1 MLTINHQQQKQ
12 RRIEMKIDWKKIEEE
27 YKKSDEYKKMQAEI
41 ERLKVIKSIF
51 ENDGRIKIVK
61 IH

>member
-1 MLTINHQQQKQ
+1 
-12 RRIEMKIDWKKIEEE
+12 MKIDWKKIEEE

-61 IH
+61 IHR